1 MFQQERK
8 FSLKYLQFLILCS
21 GLLLILTLPD
31 HARASSWRHFQQI
44 RQQSKADTSKAQ
56 KDTTGKTAKIDT
68 LNLKISRDS
77 ISFPVEHKAED
88 SMVLDVDTRK
98 IFLYGKTEIKY
109 DDVLL
114 NAPSI
119 VFDQQSQ
126 FVIAKMGKDSTGAVS
141 GMAKLKQGETITV
154 SDSLSFNF
162 KNQKGVTFSSF
173 FQQDELFN
181 FAEKVKKIDAET
193 FFAAR
198 GRFTTCNLDTPHF
211 AFRFSKAKF
220 INKKLV
226 VTGPVHPEF
235 EDVPV
240 PIYLPFGI
248 FPMKKGRQSGIIPPQ
263 FTVNDQFGV
272 GLEGF
277 GYYKVIND
285 FLDAKTWFDLYSYGS
300 WRANFSPSYR
310 VRYRYSGNFNL
321 SYQNTKFAFKGDPDF
336 SKNKSFFVTW
346 SHSMDSKARPGVSFS
361 ANVNAGSSKYL
372 SLVPNGALVNPGFG
386 GNTQGGGNYL
396 QPMNFTNQLSSS
408 ISYQKN
414 WQGTPFNLAVNLNH
428 NQNTATRVINLNL
441 PDIALVMNTIY
452 PFQPKESVGAGKW
465 YEKLGV
471 GYSGNYKGQIS
482 FYDTAF
488 RFKQLIDTFQ
498 WGASHDIPIT
508 LSLPSLGPFQIAP
521 SYSFRERWF
530 AQKFFRTWNPVKEKL
545 DSTIEKG
552 FYAAREMNMG
562 LSFSTAVFGTFQAK
576 KKDAK
581 IQAIR
586 HVMRPQFSVNYKPDL
601 MKPYFYRQQVDK
613 QGNRVLMS
621 VFDGSIFG
629 PFASE
634 ENGGV
639 GFGID
644 NNLEMKVRSKT
655 DTSEDAEFKKVKLI
669 DGFGVSGG
677 YNMLADSFKLST
689 FNFYARSSFLEIIN
703 VTANATMDPYKSNPR
718 TGYRMNQYI
727 WSGGKPD
734 LLSSL
739 VSGSV
744 NISTSLQSK
753 KKKDGSKKEDKKDE
767 AFEDNLTQEQMNAQ
781 LDYIRRNPAEFTD
794 FNIPWTLS
802 FSYSLSFA
810 KLPQPDYTFKNEFTS
825 NFNFNGDFSLTPKW
839 KIGANGYFDAE
850 TGKLQSLT
858 TFVSRDL
865 HCWQMSI
872 NITPIG
878 LYKFFNIS
886 INPKSGLLRD
896 LKINRT
902 RYFYTQ

>member
-1 MFQQERK
+1 
-8 FSLKYLQFLILCS
+8 
-21 GLLLILTLPD
+21 
-31 HARASSWRHFQQI
+31 
-44 RQQSKADTSKAQ
+44 
-56 KDTTGKTAKIDT
+56 
-68 LNLKISRDS
+68 
-77 ISFPVEHKAED
+77 
-88 SMVLDVDTRK
+88 
-98 IFLYGKTEIKY
+98 
-109 DDVLL
+109 
-114 NAPSI
+114 
-119 VFDQQSQ
+119 
-126 FVIAKMGKDSTGAVS
+126 
-141 GMAKLKQGETITV
+141 
-154 SDSLSFNF
+154 
-162 KNQKGVTFSSF
+162 
-173 FQQDELFN
+173 
-181 FAEKVKKIDAET
+181 
-193 FFAAR
+193 
-198 GRFTTCNLDTPHF
+198 
-211 AFRFSKAKF
+211 
-220 INKKLV
+220 
-226 VTGPVHPEF
+226 
-235 EDVPV
+235 
-240 PIYLPFGI
+240 
-248 FPMKKGRQSGIIPPQ
+248 
-263 FTVNDQFGV
+263 
-272 GLEGF
+272 
-277 GYYKVIND
+277 
-285 FLDAKTWFDLYSYGS
+285 
-300 WRANFSPSYR
+300 
-310 VRYRYSGNFNL
+310 
-321 SYQNTKFAFKGDPDF
+321 
-336 SKNKSFFVTW
+336 
-346 SHSMDSKARPGVSFS
+346 MDSKARPGVSFS

-753 KKKDGSKKEDKKDE
+753 KRKMGAKKRIKK
-767 AFEDNLTQEQMNAQ
+767 M
-781 LDYIRRNPAEFTD
+781 RP
-794 FNIPWTLS
+794 
-802 FSYSLSFA
+802 
-810 KLPQPDYTFKNEFTS
+810 
-825 NFNFNGDFSLTPKW
+825 
-839 KIGANGYFDAE
+839 
-850 TGKLQSLT
+850 
-858 TFVSRDL
+858 
-865 HCWQMSI
+865 
-872 NITPIG
+872 
-878 LYKFFNIS
+878 
-886 INPKSGLLRD
+886 
-896 LKINRT
+896 LKIT
-902 RYFYTQ
+902 